1 MFTPET
7 LKVRPGTTIIWS
19 NQDMMPHTVTSIGP
33 ATDTG
38 LTFDS
43 GVLNPSS
50 VGKQW
55 GLKLDQNGAFEY
67 VCQLHRGMSGQVVV
81 AGDHPESFSQ
91 TAFGL
96 LAAAGVSGTFGA
108 LVAIKLRKKRSMP

>member
-7 LKVRPGTTIIWS
+7 LKVRPGTTIMWS

-50 VGKQW
+50 GGKQW
-55 GLKLDQNGAFEY
+55 GLKLDQNGTFEY

-81 AGDHPESFSQ
+81 AGDRPESFSQ